1 MKIQD
6 LKEPHKSIA
15 IFDCKKQ
22 GNEKN
27 IDNPIAH
34 GNVINWDKTKAGFRF
49 YSNLDR
55 KNYPEITPQ
64 IKLDYPE
71 VFRSEFI
78 NKEKALEMEKQKEFK
93 VGDEIRLEH
102 WGKEELLTIDFI
114 GKTHYFG
121 TDEKGVELSFRKKE
135 DWIPYIKP
143 IEKIKLQKFYCYNQ
157 NDDNNYI
164 VDEGIKE
171 VFYGSIEDAKY
182 HWDVALTEE
191 EFLEQF
197 EIK

>member
-1 MKIQD
+1 MKIKD
-6 LKEPHKSIA
+6 LKQPYKRIA
-15 IFDCKKQ
+15 TFDCKKQ

-55 KNYPEITPQ
+55 KNYLEITPQ

-78 NKEKALEMEKQKEFK
+78 NKEESLEMEKEKEFK

-102 WGKEELLTIDFI
+102 WEKDNFLTIDFV
-114 GKTHYFG
+114 GKTDFFT
-121 TDEKGVELSFRKKE
+121 TDEKGVEVSFRKKE
-135 DWIPYIKP
+135 DFKPYIK
-143 IEKIKLQKFYCYNQ
+143 IIVKIKLQKFYCY
-157 NDDNNYI
+157 DEYDNCVI
-164 VDEGIKE
+164 DEGIKE
-171 VFYGSIEDAKY
+171 VYYRSKEEASF
-182 HWDVALTEE
+182 HWDYALTEE
-191 EFLEQF
+191 EFLEKF